1 MPPGTLQ
8 AQTPAHSIEKLSKA
22 FGADESY
29 QILHGRVH
37 DVLRGKVVRQDCF
50 CCGAIFVREGM
61 LVFIEHGKFAE
72 LKENVVQHV
81 GLLPGD
87 AFRDMEPVPG
97 KPLEGKVLCAPP
109 GFGMDAPDPCKIS
122 DDERINAVILIKGV
136 KIPCWRLDLAVQHLC
151 KQSRYGGAGC
161 MLSKQ

>member
-1 MPPGTLQ
+1 M
-8 AQTPAHSIEKLSKA
+8 
-22 FGADESY
+22 
-29 QILHGRVH
+29 
-37 DVLRGKVVRQDCF
+37 
-50 CCGAIFVREGM
+50 
-61 LVFIEHGKFAE
+61 
-72 LKENVVQHV
+72 
-81 GLLPGD
+81 
-87 AFRDMEPVPG
+87 PG
-97 KPLEGKVLCAPP
+97 KPLECEVLYAPP